1 MTNERW
7 TCTDK
12 HDFIWASGVY
22 LTKKLPQTF
31 DEWDDAKL
39 EKFISRYAAIGHLT

>member
-7 TCTDK
+7 TCPDK

-22 LTKKLPQTF
+22 LTRKLPQTF
-31 DEWDDAKL
+31 DQWE
-39 EKFISRYAAIGHLT
+39 EI